1 MPRLPLLFA
10 MLIVLCAPLAAQA
23 ASTNPSEAPA
33 GHYEMDPRHASLT
46 ASVLHMGL
54 SHYTLRF
61 DHFTASYDYD
71 PAHPDAS
78 KIQAQIDVTSLDVG
92 DASVSH
98 EFAGEFLDA
107 TAHPQATFVSTAITM
122 TDANHGTVAGD
133 LTLRG
138 VTHPVTLAVTFNGT
152 SPGMMG
158 MGGHRMGFSATTTI
172 KRSDFGSQAWQSAV
186 GDDVRLVIE
195 AEFARR

>member
-1 MPRLPLLFA
+1 MPRLPLFA
-10 MLIVLCAPLAAQA
+10 ILMALCAPLAAQA
-23 ASTNPSEAPA
+23 ASTNPADAPA

-61 DHFTASYDYD
+61 DHFTASFDYD
-71 PAHPDAS
+71 PGHPQAS
-78 KIQAQIDVTSLDVG
+78 KIQAQIDVGSLDAG

-122 TDANHGTVAGD
+122 TDPTHGTVAGD

-138 VTHPVTLAVTFNGT
+138 VTHPAVLDVTFNGT
-152 SPGMMG
+152 SPALMG
-158 MGGHRMGFSATTTI
+158 IGGHRMGFSATTII

-186 GDDVRLVIE
+186 GDEVRIVIE

>member
-1 MPRLPLLFA
+1 MPRLPLFA
-10 MLIVLCAPLAAQA
+10 MLIVLCAPLAAHA
-23 ASTNPSEAPA
+23 ASINPADAPG
-33 GHYEMDPRHASLT
+33 GHYEMDPKHASLT

-61 DHFTASYDYD
+61 DHFSASYDYD
-71 PAHPDAS
+71 PAHPNAS
-78 KIQAQIDVTSLDVG
+78 KIQAQIDVSSLDVG
-92 DASVSH
+92 DPSISH

-122 TDANHGTVAGD
+122 TDPTHGTVAGD

-138 VTHPVTLAVTFNGT
+138 VTHPVVLDVTFNGT
-152 SPGMMG
+152 SPALMG
-158 MGGHRMGFSATTTI
+158 IGGHRMGFSAATTI
-172 KRSDFGSQAWQSAV
+172 RRSDFGSQAWQNAV
-186 GDDVRLVIE
+186 GDDVRIVIE